1 MHSSRARRGGAL
13 LLTAGLATGLSA
25 CAISDGT
32 GGTGGSGDDQ
42 TLTFWS
48 YYQGTQADWLQAQA
62 DEFEKNNPG
71 MTIDIVKTVGD
82 QQDQKLLASVA
93 TGDTPDL
100 FINNIVVDYPTLV
113 AGGVTADLT
122 EYWDDFADKDQFS
135 ESATWTTDDRVYNLL
150 PFTNLIGLYYNQ
162 DILSEVGIDT
172 PPTTLDELQTA
183 LETVKADGRY
193 QGIALSGAPTV
204 EGAWLFAP
212 QLLGQGI
219 DYCSFEGPEVDAA
232 FDRVETWAKAGYTPQ
247 ATATWDQND
256 SWQQFATGDYAF
268 GINGN
273 WQLGNAAEAEFE
285 WGTTQ
290 YAAPV
295 GGESIV
301 YPGGEGFGIGA
312 NSDKKDLAWKF
323 LEEAVL
329 TPEAGESIFTI
340 AGSIPVRAD
349 VAELPAIR
357 DNAQVQPFVAAAQT
371 SGSWPKNENTANIQ
385 KALGEAVSS
394 VISGQTSAAD
404 ASAAAIADIKAAI
417 EDGGGGCS

>member
-1 MHSSRARRGGAL
+1 MHASRARRSGAL
-13 LLTAGLATGLSA
+13 VITAGLAFGLSA
-25 CAISDGT
+25 CAISADGASS
-32 GGTGGSGDDQ
+32 GSGDDQ

-48 YYQGTQADWLQAQA
+48 YYQGTQADWLQKQA
-62 DEFEKNNPG
+62 DVFEKNNPG
-71 MTIDIVKTVGD
+71 VTVDIVETVGD

-122 EYWDDFADKDQFS
+122 EYWEGFADKDQFA
-135 ESATWTTDDRVYNLL
+135 ESAAWSTDDKVYNLL

-162 DILSEVGIDT
+162 DILTEVGIDA
-172 PPTTLDELQTA
+172 PPTTLDELQA
-183 LETVKADGRY
+183 DLEAVKAHGQY

-212 QLLGQGI
+212 ELLGLGI
-219 DYCSFEGPEVDAA
+219 DYCNFEGPEVEAA
-232 FDRVETWAKAGYTPQ
+232 FQRAETWAKAGYTPQ

-273 WQLGNAAEAEFE
+273 WQLGNAAEASFA

-290 YAAPV
+290 YPAPA

-329 TPEAGESIFTI
+329 TPEAGESIFEI

-349 VAELPAIR
+349 VAELPAIKE
-357 DNAQVQPFVAAAQT
+357 NVAVQPFVAAAQT

-394 VISGQTSAAD
+394 VISGQTTAAD
-404 ASAAAIADIKAAI
+404 ASATAIADIAAAI